1 MLYFSRLKVFSIIS
15 VIFIGIYFFLPNLS
29 FFNNSKFFSE
39 KRVNLGL
46 DLQGGSYLLLEIDSN
61 PLIEQRLQAKSLEVR
76 RELRKNN
83 IQYKN
88 FSFSKNSL
96 VFTFDEKQ
104 KETLDK
110 ILNERSVNSNIKTGG
125 KEFEIIYENN
135 IIKLIFTKENVNLI
149 KKNALDQS
157 IEIVRNR
164 IDELGTKEP
173 NIVTRGL
180 DRILVELPGL
190 KDPSAIKKLL
200 GKTAKLTLR
209 FVANSSDENSLGVE
223 TLLSKS
229 SGSKYS
235 VEKRIII
242 SGENLIDAQPGFDQ
256 LNNSSVVNF
265 KLDNIGSRKFALASK
280 ENVGRYLAIVLDKDV
295 VSSPV
300 IREAIVTGSGQ
311 ISGNFTTQE
320 ANELAILLRA
330 GALPAPLNIIEER
343 SVGPDLGKE
352 SIEKG
357 ILSLIIGFLLV
368 MIYMIYNYRIFGVF
382 SNVSLLTN
390 LVLISGV
397 LSIFGATLT
406 LPGIAGIILTVG
418 MAVDSNVLIYE
429 RVKEELKKEKNYL
442 IAFDT
447 AYKKV
452 LTTILDSNV
461 TTLIAAFVLYYMG
474 SGPVKGFAI
483 TLGIGI
489 LSTFFTT
496 YVLGRLLVAKYI
508 KNNKETT
515 IVI

>member
-83 IQYKN
+83 IQYKK
-88 FSFSKNSL
+88 FSFSKDSL
-96 VFTFDEKQ
+96 IFIFDEKQ

-110 ILNERSVNSNIKTGG
+110 ILNDRSINSNIKTGG

-223 TLLSKS
+223 TLSSKS
-229 SGSKYS
+229 SGSQYS

-508 KNNKETT
+508 KNNKETI

>member
-88 FSFSKNSL
+88 FSFSKDSL

-223 TLLSKS
+223 TLSSKS
-229 SGSKYS
+229 SGSQYS

-508 KNNKETT
+508 KNNKETI

>member
-15 VIFIGIYFFLPNLS
+15 VIFIGIYFFLPNLT

-110 ILNERSVNSNIKTGG
+110 ILNDRSINSNIKTGG

-442 IAFDT
+442 IAFDA

>member
-88 FSFSKNSL
+88 FSFSKDSL
-96 VFTFDEKQ
+96 VFIFDEKQ

-110 ILNERSVNSNIKTGG
+110 ILNDRSINSNIKTGG

-223 TLLSKS
+223 TLSSKS
-229 SGSKYS
+229 SGSQYS

>member
-1 MLYFSRLKVFSIIS
+1 VLYFSRLKVFSIIS
-15 VIFIGIYFFLPNLS
+15 VIFIGIYFFLPNLT

-88 FSFSKNSL
+88 FSFSKDSL
-96 VFTFDEKQ
+96 VFIFDEKQ

-110 ILNERSVNSNIKTGG
+110 ILNDRSINSNIKTGG

-223 TLLSKS
+223 TLSSKS
-229 SGSKYS
+229 SGSQYS

-357 ILSLIIGFLLV
+357 VLSLIIGFLLV

-390 LVLISGV
+390 LILISGV

-496 YVLGRLLVAKYI
+496 YVLGRLLVAKYL
-508 KNNKETT
+508 KNNKETI

>member
-15 VIFIGIYFFLPNLS
+15 VIFIGIYFFLPNLT

-88 FSFSKNSL
+88 FSFSKDSL
-96 VFTFDEKQ
+96 VFIFDEKQ

-110 ILNERSVNSNIKTGG
+110 ILNDRLINSNIKTGG

-223 TLLSKS
+223 TLSSKS
-229 SGSKYS
+229 SGSQYS

-461 TTLIAAFVLYYMG
+461 TTLIAAIVLYYMG

>member
-15 VIFIGIYFFLPNLS
+15 VIFVGIYFFLPNLT

-88 FSFSKNSL
+88 FSFSKDSL
-96 VFTFDEKQ
+96 FFIFDEKQ

-110 ILNERSVNSNIKTGG
+110 ILNDRSINSNIKTGG

-223 TLLSKS
+223 TLSSKS
-229 SGSKYS
+229 SGSQYS

-508 KNNKETT
+508 KNNKETI

>member
-110 ILNERSVNSNIKTGG
+110 ILNDRSINSNIKTGG

>member
-15 VIFIGIYFFLPNLS
+15 VIFIGIYFFLPNLT

-76 RELRKNN
+76 RDLRKNN

>member
-1 MLYFSRLKVFSIIS
+1 
-15 VIFIGIYFFLPNLS
+15 
-29 FFNNSKFFSE
+29 
-39 KRVNLGL
+39 
-46 DLQGGSYLLLEIDSN
+46 LQGGSYLLLEIDSN

-88 FSFSKNSL
+88 FSFSKDSL
-96 VFTFDEKQ
+96 VFIFDEKQ

-110 ILNERSVNSNIKTGG
+110 ILNDRSINSNIKTGG

-223 TLLSKS
+223 TLSSKS
-229 SGSKYS
+229 SGSQYS

-357 ILSLIIGFLLV
+357 VLSLIIGFLLV

-496 YVLGRLLVAKYI
+496 YVLGRLLVAKYL
-508 KNNKETT
+508 KNNKETI

>member
-15 VIFIGIYFFLPNLS
+15 VIFIGIYFFLPNLT

-83 IQYKN
+83 IQYKK
-88 FSFSKNSL
+88 FSFSKDSL
-96 VFTFDEKQ
+96 IFIFDEKQ

-508 KNNKETT
+508 KNNKETI

>member
-110 ILNERSVNSNIKTGG
+110 ILNDRSINSNIKTGG
-125 KEFEIIYENN
+125 KEFEITYENN

>member
-15 VIFIGIYFFLPNLS
+15 VIFIGIYFFLPNLT

-88 FSFSKNSL
+88 FSFSKDSL
-96 VFTFDEKQ
+96 VFIFDEKQ

-110 ILNERSVNSNIKTGG
+110 ILNDRSINSNIKTGG

-223 TLLSKS
+223 TLSSKS
-229 SGSKYS
+229 SGSQYS

-357 ILSLIIGFLLV
+357 VLSLIIGFLLV

-496 YVLGRLLVAKYI
+496 YVLGRLLVAKYL
-508 KNNKETT
+508 KNNKETI

>member
-15 VIFIGIYFFLPNLS
+15 VIFIGIYFFLPNLT

-61 PLIEQRLQAKSLEVR
+61 PLIEQRLQTKSLEVR

-223 TLLSKS
+223 TLSSKS
-229 SGSKYS
+229 SGSQYS

-508 KNNKETT
+508 KNNKETI

>member
-15 VIFIGIYFFLPNLS
+15 VIFIGIYFFLPNLT

-135 IIKLIFTKENVNLI
+135 IIKLIFTNENVNLI

>member
-1 MLYFSRLKVFSIIS
+1 MLQAAVLWEKLLDFSYFYWYL
-15 VIFIGIYFFLPNLS
+15 FFLPNLS

-508 KNNKETT
+508 KNNKETI

>member
-1 MLYFSRLKVFSIIS
+1 VLYFSRFKVFSIIS
-15 VIFIGIYFFLPNLS
+15 VIFIGIYFFLPNLT

-76 RELRKNN
+76 RELRKNK

-88 FSFSKNSL
+88 FSFSKDSL
-96 VFTFDEKQ
+96 VFIFDEKQ

-110 ILNERSVNSNIKTGG
+110 ILNDRSINSNIKTGG

-223 TLLSKS
+223 TLSSKS
-229 SGSKYS
+229 SGSQYS
-235 VEKRIII
+235 VEKRIVI

-452 LTTILDSNV
+452 LTTILDSNI

-508 KNNKETT
+508 KNNKETI

>member
-29 FFNNSKFFSE
+29 LFNNSKFFSE

-88 FSFSKNSL
+88 FSFSKDSL
-96 VFTFDEKQ
+96 VFIFDEKQ

-110 ILNERSVNSNIKTGG
+110 ILNDRSINSNIKTGG

-223 TLLSKS
+223 TLSSKS
-229 SGSKYS
+229 SGSQYS

-508 KNNKETT
+508 KNNKETI

>member
-1 MLYFSRLKVFSIIS
+1 VLYFSRLKVFSIIS

>member
-88 FSFSKNSL
+88 FSFSKDSL
-96 VFTFDEKQ
+96 VFIFDEKQ

-110 ILNERSVNSNIKTGG
+110 ILNDRSINSNIKTGG

-223 TLLSKS
+223 TLSSKS
-229 SGSKYS
+229 SGSQYS

-320 ANELAILLRA
+320 AKELAILLRA

-508 KNNKETT
+508 KNSKETT

>member
-15 VIFIGIYFFLPNLS
+15 VIFIGIYFFLPNLT

-88 FSFSKNSL
+88 FSFSKDSL
-96 VFTFDEKQ
+96 VFIFDEKQ

-110 ILNERSVNSNIKTGG
+110 ILNDRSINSNIKTGG

-223 TLLSKS
+223 TLSSKS
-229 SGSKYS
+229 SGSQYS

>member
-15 VIFIGIYFFLPNLS
+15 VIFIGIYFFLPNLT

-88 FSFSKNSL
+88 FSFSKDSL
-96 VFTFDEKQ
+96 VFIFDEKQ

-110 ILNERSVNSNIKTGG
+110 ILNDRSINSNIKTGG

-223 TLLSKS
+223 TLSSKS
-229 SGSKYS
+229 SGSQYS

-496 YVLGRLLVAKYI
+496 YVLGRLLVAKYL
-508 KNNKETT
+508 KNNKETI

>member
-110 ILNERSVNSNIKTGG
+110 ILNDRSINSNIKTGG

-135 IIKLIFTKENVNLI
+135 IIKLIFTNENVNLI

>member
-104 KETLDK
+104 KETIDK

-125 KEFEIIYENN
+125 KEFEVIYENN
-135 IIKLIFTKENVNLI
+135 IIKLIFTNENVNLI

>member
-88 FSFSKNSL
+88 FSFSKDSL
-96 VFTFDEKQ
+96 VFIFDEKQ

-223 TLLSKS
+223 TLSSKS
-229 SGSKYS
+229 SGSQYS

>member
-1 MLYFSRLKVFSIIS
+1 MVFI
-15 VIFIGIYFFLPNLS
+15 FFLPNLS

-104 KETLDK
+104 KETLHK

>member
-15 VIFIGIYFFLPNLS
+15 VIFIGIYFFLPNLT

>member
-15 VIFIGIYFFLPNLS
+15 VIFIGIYFFLPNLT

-88 FSFSKNSL
+88 FSFSKDSL
-96 VFTFDEKQ
+96 VFIFDEKQ

-110 ILNERSVNSNIKTGG
+110 ILNDRSINSNIKTGG

-223 TLLSKS
+223 TLSSKS
-229 SGSKYS
+229 SGSQYS

-390 LVLISGV
+390 LILISGV

-496 YVLGRLLVAKYI
+496 YVLGRLLVAKYL
-508 KNNKETT
+508 KNNKETI

>member
-15 VIFIGIYFFLPNLS
+15 VIFIGIYFFLPNLT

-88 FSFSKNSL
+88 FSFSKDSL

-223 TLLSKS
+223 TLSSKS
-229 SGSKYS
+229 SGSQYS

-508 KNNKETT
+508 KNNKETI

>member
-88 FSFSKNSL
+88 FSFSKDSL

-110 ILNERSVNSNIKTGG
+110 ILNDRSINSNIKTGG

-223 TLLSKS
+223 TLSSKS
-229 SGSKYS
+229 SGSQYS

-508 KNNKETT
+508 KNNKETI